1 MPFDAGHDSG
11 EAEALALVDDEV
23 ERAELAVLAVL
34 VVLPD
39 TLAADDDDTETVED
53 AEELLEDPAFVTSLA
68 PQMLAL
74 LTAAPRVLFR

>member
-1 MPFDAGHDSG
+1 MLFDAGHDRG
-11 EAEALALVDDEV
+11 EAEALALVDEA
-23 ERAELAVLAVL
+23 ERTELAVLAVL
-34 VVLPD
+34 VVVPD
-39 TLAADDDDTETVED
+39 TLAADEDDTETVED